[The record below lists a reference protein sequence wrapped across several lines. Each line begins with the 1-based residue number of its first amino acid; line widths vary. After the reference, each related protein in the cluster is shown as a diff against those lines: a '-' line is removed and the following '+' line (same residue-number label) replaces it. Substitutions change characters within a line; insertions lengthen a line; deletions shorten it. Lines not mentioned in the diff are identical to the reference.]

1 MNRRINTI
9 LFGFASITLC
19 HTSMIAMCVDAAST
33 SVYQATAELQY
44 TMGDIQIGNTIQQ
57 ITNIIKNEITKTE
70 KDSNK
75 LLNQIKL
82 LQENQTLS
90 VLKRNFILKQGNEL
104 QSISNDVKSQ

>member
-1 MNRRINTI
+1 
-9 LFGFASITLC
+9 
-19 HTSMIAMCVDAAST
+19 MCVDAAST
-33 SVYQATAELQY
+33 SVYQATAKLQY

-90 VLKRNFILKQGNEL
+90 V
-104 QSISNDVKSQ
+104 